1 VVEGTVAGVSFRRTG
16 RSRLLA
22 AALALV
28 PAALA
33 SLPACGDADTATG
46 AVSDAVADPVAEGEP
61 LLVIGDSLTHGARL
75 YGGLGPA
82 LADAGWAPEI
92 VAEDGRTIEWGLDQ
106 VLARDTVPATVIV
119 GLGTNPG
126 TEPQAFPE
134 RAATLVAE
142 LEARGART
150 VVWWPPGDADDAG
163 RSLRAEALRS
173 FAGGGLVVPD
183 WPAELAAHP
192 EWLDSDGVHYTDEG
206 YAGLTAFLVDG
217 LAALTPESR
226 P

>member
-1 VVEGTVAGVSFRRTG
+1 VVEATVAGVAFRRTG

-46 AVSDAVADPVAEGEP
+46 GVSDAVSGPVVEGEP

-75 YGGLGPA
+75 YGDLGPA

-92 VAEDGRTIEWGLDQ
+92 VAEDGRAVEWGLDQ
-106 VLARDTVPATVIV
+106 VLPRDGVPATVLV

-150 VVWWPPGDADDAG
+150 VVWWPPDGADDAG
-163 RSLRAEALRS
+163 RSLGADALRS
-173 FAGGGLVVPD
+173 FAGGALVVRD
-183 WPAELAAHP
+183 WP
-192 EWLDSDGVHYTDEG
+192 G
-206 YAGLTAFLVDG
+206 
-217 LAALTPESR
+217 
-226 P
+226 